1 MTVFSELRMRP
12 ATADRWGWD
21 ASTTA
26 RLVMA
31 GVVIFTLLV
40 GANLATPLY
49 PLLQAK
55 LGITALDVTVAFSA
69 YVLALVATLI
79 LAGHWSD
86 HIGRRAALVLAV
98 LVGLAGGSVFAT
110 ADSLFALC
118 AGRALQGIAVALA
131 TGASSAALRELLPSR
146 PEWASRFTLLASAGG
161 VAAGPAIGGVLSLL
175 PGPTSTP
182 YFLHSVV
189 LAALLV
195 PLSLL
200 KARPAITS
208 IAGPQPLR
216 VLAPRRP
223 SVSSEA
229 RGAFW
234 LASSVGFLSFTVFGF
249 CLSLAPGYFAQ
260 IVHADSRP
268 LIGLLAGL
276 TLGSS
281 ALSQL
286 LAVRGRFVV
295 PIGLGMLAV
304 SVLLIAAA
312 AAWSSPWLLILAS
325 ITAGIGQG
333 VSFRTVFNDVAGKVE
348 AARHAQIISTVYVIT
363 YLGSAFPVI
372 GLGLA
377 AGVVGLQTAVAGF
390 VVVCSIAA
398 VILAGITL
406 RAALRRGRLTSAR
419 AARPGAS
426 AARGLVGQRALVA
439 LDVVEHERGFGMA
452 HHGIGGQVVQ
462 HPVAEVLGGGDR
474 DVQQVVHRTR
484 GVEGREHGRKFGHP
498 GRKAVDLLAVVGAEP
513 DGDEGLHGA
522 ADRGQAQL
530 RLEALDDPAV

>member
-175 PGPTSTP
+175 PGPTI
-182 YFLHSVV
+182 HAV
-189 LAALLV
+189 L
-195 PLSLL
+195 
-200 KARPAITS
+200 PAFPGPGRA
-208 IAGPQPLR
+208 AGPAVPAEGPAGHHLR
-216 VLAPRRP
+216 
-223 SVSSEA
+223 
-229 RGAFW
+229 RG
-234 LASSVGFLSFTVFGF
+234 S
-249 CLSLAPGYFAQ
+249 
-260 IVHADSRP
+260 
-268 LIGLLAGL
+268 
-276 TLGSS
+276 
-281 ALSQL
+281 
-286 LAVRGRFVV
+286 
-295 PIGLGMLAV
+295 
-304 SVLLIAAA
+304 AAA
-312 AAWSSPWLLILAS
+312 AR
-325 ITAGIGQG
+325 AG
-333 VSFRTVFNDVAGKVE
+333 A
-348 AARHAQIISTVYVIT
+348 
-363 YLGSAFPVI
+363 P
-372 GLGLA
+372 
-377 AGVVGLQTAVAGF
+377 
-390 VVVCSIAA
+390 
-398 VILAGITL
+398 
-406 RAALRRGRLTSAR
+406 
-419 AARPGAS
+419 
-426 AARGLVGQRALVA
+426 
-439 LDVVEHERGFGMA
+439 
-452 HHGIGGQVVQ
+452 
-462 HPVAEVLGGGDR
+462 
-474 DVQQVVHRTR
+474 
-484 GVEGREHGRKFGHP
+484 
-498 GRKAVDLLAVVGAEP
+498 
-513 DGDEGLHGA
+513 
-522 ADRGQAQL
+522 
-530 RLEALDDPAV
+530 PAVGVQ

>member
-12 ATADRWGWD
+12 ATAERWGWD
-21 ASTTA
+21 ASVTA

-31 GVVIFTLLV
+31 GAVIFTLLV

-49 PLLQAK
+49 SLLQAK
-55 LGITALDVTVAFSA
+55 LGITARDVTVAFSA

-98 LVGLAGGSVFAT
+98 LAGLAGGLVFAN
-110 ADSLFALC
+110 ADSLLALS
-118 AGRALQGIAVALA
+118 AGRALQGAAVALA

-161 VAAGPAIGGVLSLL
+161 VAAGPAIGGVLSVL

-182 YFLHSVV
+182 YYLHSIV
-189 LAALLV
+189 LTALLV
-195 PLSLL
+195 PLYLL
-200 KARPAITS
+200 KARPPIRAA
-208 IAGPQPLR
+208 AGPQRLK

-234 LASSVGFLSFTVFGF
+234 LASAVGFLSFAVFGF

-276 TLGSS
+276 TLAAS

-286 LAVRGRFVV
+286 VAVRGRFVV
-295 PIGLGMLAV
+295 PAGLSLLAV

-312 AAWSSPWLLILAS
+312 AAWNSPWLLIAAS
-325 ITAGIGQG
+325 ITAGLGQG
-333 VSFRTVFNDVAGKVE
+333 VSFRTVFSDVAGKIE
-348 AARHAQIISTVYVIT
+348 AARHAQIVSTVYVMT
-363 YLGSAFPVI
+363 YLGSTFPVI

-377 AGVVGLQTAVAGF
+377 AAVFGLQAAVAGF
-390 VVVCSIAA
+390 VVLCAVTALGLAA
-398 VILAGITL
+398 VTL
-406 RAALRRGRLTSAR
+406 RSAR
-419 AARPGAS
+419 G
-426 AARGLVGQRALVA
+426 
-439 LDVVEHERGFGMA
+439 
-452 HHGIGGQVVQ
+452 
-462 HPVAEVLGGGDR
+462 
-474 DVQQVVHRTR
+474 
-484 GVEGREHGRKFGHP
+484 
-498 GRKAVDLLAVVGAEP
+498 
-513 DGDEGLHGA
+513 
-522 ADRGQAQL
+522 
-530 RLEALDDPAV
+530 